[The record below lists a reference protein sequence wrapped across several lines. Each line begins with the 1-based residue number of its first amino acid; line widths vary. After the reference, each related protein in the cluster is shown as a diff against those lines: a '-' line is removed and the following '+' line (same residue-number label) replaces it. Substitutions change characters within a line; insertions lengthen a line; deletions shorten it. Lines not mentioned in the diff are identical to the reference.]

1 MTHFMSTMP
10 RFAIVVLT
18 LSSVVATG
26 CIDLEHNLQL
36 DRNLSGK
43 AAFAMKFDLEGMVQM
58 MAMLKRGMEGK
69 EGMPTAA
76 EIEAIKQEMLS
87 SGKMTTR
94 GDFEKD
100 RAELEKSLP
109 AGVKLLGASF
119 QEDGLKIGAN
129 LSFSFDHVSKLA
141 EINLPGKKSEG
152 GPGQNPVDAP
162 FGGLQV
168 LDEGA
173 SLLITSPVENP
184 AGEQQSQMP
193 PAADPETMKQVEQLL
208 KGLRVA
214 FKISAPFDVLEHN
227 AHRKEGTT
235 LVWEYD
241 LKSLQK
247 MTPSQLKS
255 GVRVR
260 YRK

>member
-1 MTHFMSTMP
+1 MIRSLCAAVLAIST
-10 RFAIVVLT
+10 FA
-18 LSSVVATG
+18 LSG
-26 CIDLEHNLQL
+26 CIDIEQSLQL
-36 DRNLSGK
+36 DKNLSGK
-43 AAFAMKFDLEGMVQM
+43 AGFAMKFDLEGMVNM

-69 EGMPTAA
+69 EGMPSAA
-76 EIEAIKQEMLS
+76 EIEAMKTEMLS
-87 SGKMTTR
+87 SGKTTTR
-94 GDFEKD
+94 GDFETD

-141 EINLPGKKSEG
+141 QIDLPGKKSESAL
-152 GPGQNPVDAP
+152 GQNPVDAP

-168 LDEGA
+168 VDEGA

-184 AGEQQSQMP
+184 AGDQQSQMP
-193 PAADPETMKQVEQLL
+193 PGADPETMKQVEQLL

-214 FKISAPFDVLEHN
+214 FKISAPFDVIEHN

-247 MTPSQLKS
+247 LTPAQMKH

>member
-1 MTHFMSTMP
+1 MMR
-10 RFAIVVLT
+10 RFSLALLT
-18 LSSVVATG
+18 CSALIAVG
-26 CIDLEHNLQL
+26 CLDIEHTLQL
-36 DRNLSGK
+36 EKDLSGK
-43 AAFAMKFDLEGMVQM
+43 AAFAMKFDFEGMAQM
-58 MAMLKRGMEGK
+58 MAMVKRGMEGK

-76 EIEAIKQEMLS
+76 EVEAVKQEMLS

-94 GDFEKD
+94 GDFEKE
-100 RAELEKSLP
+100 RAGFEQSLP

-141 EINLPGKKSEG
+141 QIDLPGKKSEG
-152 GPGQNPVDAP
+152 GPGQNPVDSP

-168 LDEGA
+168 TDEGK
-173 SLLITSPVENP
+173 SVLITSPVENP
-184 AGEQQSQMP
+184 AGEEQSQAP
-193 PAADPETMKQVEQLL
+193 PGADPEMKKQVEQLL

-214 FKISAPFDVLEHN
+214 FRISAPFDVIEHN

-241 LKSLQK
+241 VKSLQK
-247 MTPSQLKS
+247 LSASQLKN

>member
-1 MTHFMSTMP
+1 MRRLT
-10 RFAIVVLT
+10 AVVLG
-18 LSSVVATG
+18 LSCVVLTG
-26 CIDLEHNLQL
+26 CIDLEHTLQL
-36 DRNLSGK
+36 ERNLSGK
-43 AAFAMKFDLEGMVQM
+43 AGFVMKFDLEGMVHM

-69 EGMPTAA
+69 EGMPTPA
-76 EIEAIKQEMLS
+76 EIEAVKKEMLA
-87 SGKMTTR
+87 SGKTTTR

-100 RAELEKSLP
+100 KAELEKSLP
-109 AGVKLLGASF
+109 AGIKLLGASF
-119 QEDGLKIGAN
+119 QEEGLKFGAN
-129 LSFSFDHVSKLA
+129 LAFSFDHVSKLA
-141 EINLPGKKSEG
+141 QIDLPGKKAEAGAG
-152 GPGQNPVDAP
+152 GFGQNPVDAP

-168 LDEGA
+168 VDEGQTLTI
-173 SLLITSPVENP
+173 SSPVSNP

-193 PAADPETMKQVEQLL
+193 GAADPETMKQVEQML

-214 FKISAPFDVLEHN
+214 FKISAPFDVIEHN
-227 AHRKEGTT
+227 AHRKEGTS

-247 MTPSQLKS
+247 MSPTQLKS

>member
-1 MTHFMSTMP
+1 MSRLFT
-10 RFAIVVLT
+10 FIVLT
-18 LSSVVATG
+18 CSSLVAIG
-26 CIDLEHNLQL
+26 CLDIEHHLQL
-36 DRNLSGK
+36 EKDLSGK
-43 AAFAMKFDLEGMVQM
+43 AAFVMKFDFEGMAQM
-58 MAMLKRGMEGK
+58 MAMVKRGMEGK

-76 EIEAIKQEMLS
+76 EIDAVKKEMLA

-94 GDFEKD
+94 GDFEKE
-100 RAELEKSLP
+100 RPEFEKSLP

-119 QEDGLKIGAN
+119 QEDGLKVGAN

-141 EINLPGKKSEG
+141 QIDLPGKKSEG
-152 GPGQNPVDAP
+152 GIGQNPVDSP
-162 FGGLQV
+162 FGGLLV
-168 LDEGA
+168 SDEGK

-184 AGEQQSQMP
+184 AGEEQSQVP
-193 PAADPETMKQVEQLL
+193 PGADPEMKKQVEQLL

-214 FKISAPFDVLEHN
+214 FKISAPFDIIEHN
-227 AHRKEGTT
+227 AHRKDGTT

-247 MTPSQLKS
+247 MSPAQLQS

>member
-1 MTHFMSTMP
+1 MKR
-10 RFAIVVLT
+10 RFLAVMLT
-18 LSSVVATG
+18 LPALVFSG
-26 CIDLEHNLQL
+26 CIDIEHSLQL
-36 DRNLSGK
+36 ERNLAGK
-43 AAFAMKFDLEGMVQM
+43 AAFAMKFDLEGMAQM
-58 MAMLKRGMEGK
+58 MAMVKRGMEGK

-76 EIEAIKQEMLS
+76 EVEAVKKEMLS
-87 SGKMTTR
+87 SGKMMTR

-100 RAELEKSLP
+100 RAEFEKSLP
-109 AGVKLLGASF
+109 AGIKLLGASF
-119 QEDGLKIGAN
+119 QEDGLKMGAN

-141 EINLPGKKSEG
+141 QIDLPNKKSEAG
-152 GPGQNPVDAP
+152 TGQNPGDTP

-168 LDEGA
+168 VEEGT
-173 SLLITSPVENP
+173 SILITSPVENP
-184 AGEQQSQMP
+184 AGDQQSQTP
-193 PAADPETMKQVEQLL
+193 PGADPETMKQVEQLL

-214 FKISAPFDVLEHN
+214 FKISAPFDVIEHN

-241 LKSLQK
+241 VKSLQK
-247 MTPSQLKS
+247 MSESQLKS